1 MSARYSKTSSRGRS
15 MVMLSSTG
23 STTPG
28 VLPRT
33 NADGAL
39 VLRRAH
45 ELGPLR
51 SVAAARAAQLA
62 DDRLGIVVD
71 ALAHQGGP
79 VAVGAQRPL
88 LGEQADALAQ
98 QGPLDGGR
106 RRAGNHVCSASPPGT
121 NALPNRPSGRDP
133 IDLPVSF
140 NAGGRVAGTAH
151 ARARGE
157 TDGRTHAQRS
167 GGDRHA
173 AAQRRRL
180 GAAHPGAVPDSG
192 SSTP

>member
-33 NADGAL
+33 HADGAL

-45 ELGPLR
+45 ELGPLG

-62 DDRLGIVVD
+62 DDRLGVVVD
-71 ALAHQGGP
+71 ALAHQRGP

-106 RRAGNHVCSASPPGT
+106 RRAGT
-121 NALPNRPSGRDP
+121 NGLQCFAAGDECPSEAAIRSRP
-133 IDLPVSF
+133 
-140 NAGGRVAGTAH
+140 H
-151 ARARGE
+151 
-157 TDGRTHAQRS
+157 
-167 GGDRHA
+167 
-173 AAQRRRL
+173 
-180 GAAHPGAVPDSG
+180 
-192 SSTP
+192 